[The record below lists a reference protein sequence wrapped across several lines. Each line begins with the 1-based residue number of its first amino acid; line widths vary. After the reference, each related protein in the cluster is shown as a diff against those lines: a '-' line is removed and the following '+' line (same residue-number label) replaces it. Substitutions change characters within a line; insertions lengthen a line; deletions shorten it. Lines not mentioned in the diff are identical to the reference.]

1 MRFADAPAAAAVC
14 TDSVDVRPAFSSV
27 KDPQADP
34 HINGEYLKSNPTWHV
49 EYSPWKA
56 ENIHRFMEKNA
67 LDPHTVCEIGC
78 GAGEVLRLL
87 QTKMKRDVRFWGYDV
102 SPQAIELAKP
112 RENEYLSFG
121 VADFGE
127 LRTPDFDLL
136 LVLEVVDHVE
146 DYFGFLRMLKPR
158 GKYKLFSF
166 SLDFSVQAMLRG
178 GVLAHRRNFH
188 HHLHHFNK
196 DTAICA
202 LRETGYEIL
211 DYAYPPPPAIGNGLK
226 KMVQPIRAFSAVLG
240 SDTAARLFG
249 GSLLVLAR

>member
-1 MRFADAPAAAAVC
+1 MRFADAPAAAAVS
-14 TDSVDVRPAFSSV
+14 TVAHDAHPVFSSV
-27 KDPQADP
+27 KDPATDP
-34 HINGEYLKSNPTWHV
+34 HINGDYLKSNPTWHV

-56 ENIHRFMEKNA
+56 ENIHRFMQKNA

-87 QTKMKRDVRFWGYDV
+87 QAKMKRDVRFWGYDV
-102 SPQAIELAKP
+102 SPQAIEMAKA
-112 RENEYLSFG
+112 RESEYLSFA

-166 SLDFSVQAMLRG
+166 SLDFSVQALLRG
-178 GVLAHRRNFH
+178 GVLAKRREFH

-211 DYAYPPPPAIGNGLK
+211 DYAYPPPPVIGSGLK
-226 KMVQPIRAFSAVLG
+226 RIAQPLRAFSAMLG
-240 SDTAARLFG
+240 SDTAARFFG